1 VIQVPAGEDSS
12 VSCYKCWP
20 HAREKILV
28 VPVDNNG
35 VNNKH
40 SNYSI
45 ASPNG
50 IFKSIFSSLTR
61 KSPRSSAASEEQWKI
76 AVAELSHKL
85 IQATR
90 KRDEVVLEASRL
102 KHTMA
107 ELEKKLNKLEI
118 HRRHLLPRLHARIT
132 QLLHRQHYHKR
143 MAATAMTTSVLTVS
157 PEFDVT
163 VRADNPNEK
172 IGIVGDEVRKRGR
185 GVWSFFG
192 GKHGWRV
199 KSSYSMRYSNSPMNS
214 ISASPLSNNPFIG
227 LTFFF

>member
-1 VIQVPAGEDSS
+1 VGSARSRSESVLQVPAGEDGS
-12 VSCYKCWP
+12 VSCYKCRL
-20 HAREKILV
+20 HAREKISV

-61 KSPRSSAASEEQWKI
+61 KSPRLSAADALTTAAREEQWKI

-90 KRDEVVLEASRL
+90 KRDEAVLEASRL

-118 HRRHLLPRLHARIT
+118 HRRHLLPRLHARIA

-143 MAATAMTTSVLTVS
+143 MAATTTSVLTVS

-163 VRADNPNEK
+163 VRADNPNDK
-172 IGIVGDEVRKRGR
+172 IGIYYRKDSSVEVYYSDVRLCN
-185 GVWSFFG
+185 GVL
-192 GKHGWRV
+192 
-199 KSSYSMRYSNSPMNS
+199 PMFYQ
-214 ISASPLSNNPFIG
+214 P
-227 LTFFF
+227 

>member
-1 VIQVPAGEDSS
+1 VLQVP
-12 VSCYKCWP
+12 P
-20 HAREKILV
+20 HAREKISV
-28 VPVDNNG
+28 VPIDNNG

-61 KSPRSSAASEEQWKI
+61 KSPRSSAADAMTTAAREEQWKI

-90 KRDEVVLEASRL
+90 KRDEAVLEASRL

-118 HRRHLLPRLHARIT
+118 HHRHLLPRLHARIA

-143 MAATAMTTSVLTVS
+143 MAATATTTSVLTVS

-163 VRADNPNEK
+163 VRADNPNDK
-172 IGIVGDEVRKRGR
+172 IGIYYRKDSSVEVYYSDVRLCN
-185 GVWSFFG
+185 GVLPVF
-192 GKHGWRV
+192 
-199 KSSYSMRYSNSPMNS
+199 YQP
-214 ISASPLSNNPFIG
+214 
-227 LTFFF
+227 